1 MAYSLPSIILLPAL
15 AWVVVS
21 DLLYRR
27 ISNRLV
33 LALLVAWVAYAGWT
47 LAQGNPALR
56 ASLTTG
62 ILAGAGVLV
71 AGYCLFAMRWMGAGD
86 AKLMAVLCL
95 WLGEHTFVFL
105 IVTALAGGA
114 MALALPLLRA
124 VERALALFLMRINVW
139 LSGLVIPTPHALR
152 DEPMQGIPYGLAIAC
167 GAVFVLWSA
176 S

>member
-1 MAYSLPSIILLPAL
+1 MALSLPSIILLPAL
-15 AWVVVS
+15 AWVVLS

-33 LALLVAWVAYAGWT
+33 LALLLIWVAYAGWV
-47 LAQGNPALR
+47 LWQGNPALR
-56 ASLTTG
+56 SSLTTG
-62 ILAGAGVLV
+62 IVAGAGVLV

-105 IVTALAGGA
+105 IVTALAGGV

-124 VERALALFLMRINVW
+124 LERAMAMSLMRLNGW
-139 LSGLVIPTPHALR
+139 LSSLVIPTPHALR
-152 DEPMQGIPYGLAIAC
+152 DEPMQGLPYGLAIAC
-167 GAVFVLWSA
+167 GAVFVLWS
-176 S
+176 SS